1 MHTCPQCG
9 NAENKV
15 VLTCRRISGSRYR
28 RLECQFCLHR
38 WSEHGPES
46 LVRSSYDLR
55 NLTDLQA
62 ARIILSEDSERTLA
76 TRYGISRASINDI
89 RRGRSYRNVYD
100 LLKPLID
107 HALQNQAVSDLD

>member
-1 MHTCPQCG
+1 M
-9 NAENKV
+9 
-15 VLTCRRISGSRYR
+15 
-28 RLECQFCLHR
+28 
-38 WSEHGPES
+38 
-46 LVRSSYDLR
+46 R

-62 ARIILSEDSERTLA
+62 ARIILSEESERTLA

-107 HALQNQAVSDLD
+107 HAIQNQAVSDLN